1 MFERETRR
9 EKILEAINL
18 QKETQLRMK
27 NKGGFLNIL
36 AGKKKSAQIVPEE
49 NEEVKVKVDPLV
61 EAENEFYRIL
71 NEVDWQFSI
80 VHQEN
85 QFNSFFTF
93 QVKESRKDRDPINE
107 YEFWNKGKQAGK
119 LKSCEMKD
127 ESLKVKWWRMKN
139 ERGC

>member
-36 AGKKKSAQIVPEE
+36 AGKKKTAQIVPEE

-71 NEVDWQFSI
+71 NEVDWQFKKTNLIHFLHSRLERAEKTEI
-80 VHQEN
+80 QSMNMSFEIKEN
-85 QFNSFFTF
+85 
-93 QVKESRKDRDPINE
+93 
-107 YEFWNKGKQAGK
+107 K
-119 LKSCEMKD
+119 LKSW
-127 ESLKVKWWRMKN
+127 S
-139 ERGC
+139 

>member
-36 AGKKKSAQIVPEE
+36 TGNKKSAHIVPQE

-71 NEVDWQFSI
+71 NEVDCQFSTN
-80 VHQEN
+80 H
-85 QFNSFFTF
+85 
-93 QVKESRKDRDPINE
+93 
-107 YEFWNKGKQAGK
+107 
-119 LKSCEMKD
+119 
-127 ESLKVKWWRMKN
+127 
-139 ERGC
+139 

>member
-85 QFNSFFTF
+85 QFNSFFYI
-93 QVKESRKDRDPINE
+93 P
-107 YEFWNKGKQAGK
+107 G
-119 LKSCEMKD
+119 
-127 ESLKVKWWRMKN
+127 
-139 ERGC
+139 